1 MLHKQKSLVL
11 ALFAAGILII
21 SNSNFMYA
29 ENFEGKED
37 EMNAKCEVI
46 KNSET
51 QELCRQYKQYLQNK
65 SNNLDREIKE
75 IKNQISK
82 VKGDI
87 DKIAPLI
94 KENNEKIEQYDK
106 QIHNVQL
113 NIDNM
118 QNSIEDMNNKIKEK
132 ENSIKERDQQMRER
146 LLEMQAYTGSNYYID
161 FLMGSSSFAD
171 LLRRTEIV
179 SELNKYENE
188 QISILNKEKRK
199 LNEDRIVV
207 KEQKEL
213 LSEQQ
218 NNIKDDKLRVETLNN
233 VKQELLNGYHEQES
247 KLSAQKRQAQ
257 MAQTALPKIDLS
269 IAEEFD
275 NPKKPDTAEP
285 DNTINDEIKKP
296 DSETPQKP
304 VVPNQPDDTSNH
316 NNAFLVPLSYGWH
329 YESGTWHY
337 PGGGGHMGMD
347 FSTGGTINIPVQAP
361 ADGIILH
368 TYSGCENGYSNC
380 GVPIGGG
387 NNVLLLTKKGNTIY
401 AMPFYHMTSV
411 AVSPGQKVSQG
422 QVLGYSGDSGW
433 SLGNHC
439 HVEIIRVGDMSMS
452 DALRIY
458 NSSNDLTFGTGWNAE
473 APNACGSAPCRERPE
488 NYWL

>member
-304 VVPNQPDDTSNH
+304 VVPNQSDDTSNH